1 MQGGLLEGDGLSWI
15 QHGTS
20 VFLDMESGVRDKIV
34 RLESR
39 AIVAG
44 KAGMQ
49 MAVAE
54 GPAVLIKR

>member
-1 MQGGLLEGDGLSWI
+1 
-15 QHGTS
+15 
-20 VFLDMESGVRDKIV
+20 MESGVRDKIV